1 VFKINSS
8 LDKGRTA
15 FIELQDYN
23 GKSYA
28 KLNLNNG
35 GSLQELTLQNTDII
49 KDLSPLPYSDTFAS
63 AILFPFGSRIKNGEY
78 TFLDKAYRL
87 PINEIE
93 KQNALHGLVY
103 DKYFEVI
110 SQSTSQHRAQVTLE
124 YKQKDQ
130 IEGFPF
136 EFSLQLTYVLTNNNI
151 TLEIKVMNL
160 GNESFPFTL
169 GWHPYF
175 YSSELNSSSLS
186 VNSSRKITFDEN
198 LIAVNEEVYEGAD
211 EIVIKDER
219 FDDCF
224 VLNDNKVDFKTP
236 DYELSMQMSNK
247 ENYLQVYTINEA
259 NVIAIEPLT
268 AAPNSFNNNKGLQ
281 ILAPYKTYSV
291 SWNLDFISKN
301 EGHRNTLS
309 KPIINNDIIA

>member
-1 VFKINSS
+1 VFKIDST
-8 LDKGRTA
+8 LDKGKVA
-15 FIELQDYN
+15 LIKLQDDQ
-23 GKSYA
+23 GISYA

-35 GSLQELTLQNTDII
+35 GSLQELNLQNSVII
-49 KDLSPLPYSDTFAS
+49 KELRSLPYSDTFAS
-63 AILFPFGSRIKNGEY
+63 SILFPFASRIKNGEY
-78 TFLDKAYRL
+78 RFLNKTYRL
-87 PINEIE
+87 PINELE

-110 SQSTSQHRAQVTLE
+110 AQSTSEHFAKVTLE
-124 YKQKDQ
+124 YQQTDQ

-136 EFSLQLTYVLTNNNI
+136 EFSLQLTYVLTRNNI

-160 GNESFPFTL
+160 SNESFPFSL

-175 YSSELNSSSLS
+175 YSSNLKNSSLS
-186 VNSSRKITFDEN
+186 VNSSRKITFDDN
-198 LIAVNEEVYEGAD
+198 LIAVNEEAYEGPREIIIED
-211 EIVIKDER
+211 EK

-224 VLNDNKVDFKTP
+224 VLRDNMVGFKTP
-236 DYELSMQMSNK
+236 DYELSMQTSSK

-281 ILAPYKTYSV
+281 ILAPYKSYSV
-291 SWNLDFISKN
+291 SWIVDFISKN
-301 EGHRNTLS
+301 EVNRKIRSN
-309 KPIINNDIIA
+309 PFINNNIIA